1 MYLINE
7 LGNTIL
13 VFPVGEDG
21 LPEKEYVQKID
32 TLPSD
37 FSDESTTADI
47 HVHPS
52 GKFLYGTN
60 RGHDSFCCYR
70 ILPDEKLELQ
80 VSGNILSF
88 AVDQQTGMLKQTDNQ
103 QLKLQPSCVQFGHQS
118 I

>member
-21 LPEKEYVQKID
+21 LPEKD
-32 TLPSD
+32 MFRRSTLYQVI
-37 FSDESTTADI
+37 FDESTTADI

-70 ILPDEKLELQ
+70 ILPDEKLELIGH
-80 VSGNILSF
+80 VS
-88 AVDQQTGMLKQTDNQ
+88 TGGQSPRT
-103 QLKLQPSCVQFGHQS
+103 FQS
-118 I
+118 ILMANGCGGPSGVREYSLLCR